1 LTMAD
6 LKQTYIFRITH
17 VDNLPYIFGSGL
29 LHAPLHPDADPDYI
43 QIGDRQLTSKR
54 GQTPVPVGP
63 GGTFRDYVAFYFG
76 PRQPMLYCIKHGFN
90 GVIQRPMSEI
100 IYLVSTVETVS
111 TTGLPFVFY
120 NGHAYDSFSSPFTDL
135 ADLGEV
141 DTKAVKAK
149 RWDDPADPD
158 LKRRKQAEFLVH
170 RQMPFSSITHIL
182 THDAQTE
189 QRVKHMLQGCVH
201 QPAVQPQPNLY
212 F

>member
-1 LTMAD
+1 MAD
-6 LKQTYIFRITH
+6 LKQTYIFRIAH
-17 VDNLPYIFGSGL
+17 VDNLPYIVRTGL

-54 GQTPVPVGP
+54 GQTAVPIGP

-90 GVIQRPMSEI
+90 GVTQRPMSEI
-100 IYLVSTVETVS
+100 IYLVSTVEAVVNACI
-111 TTGLPFVFY
+111 PFVFFD
-120 NGHAYDSFSSPFTDL
+120 GHAYDGLSTPYADL
-135 ADLGEV
+135 AHLSEV
-141 DTKAVKAK
+141 DVKAVKAK

-170 RQMPFSSITHIL
+170 RTLPFGHISHIL
-182 THDAQTE
+182 TYDDAT
-189 QRVKHMLQGCVH
+189 VLKVNAMLQASSH
-201 QPAVQPQPNLY
+201 RPKVQAQANLY